1 MYSVSLQLLSVND
14 CPEKT
19 VYHLNVIIM
28 PTITALLRQPVGLC
42 AGMTTICDGTVLSVT
57 HLDNAQEAPR

>member
-1 MYSVSLQLLSVND
+1 MNN

-19 VYHLNVIIM
+19 VYRLNVIIM